1 LKAFVRGGLDSLTAQ
16 EQPQLLAGIV
26 TGIRIRM
33 TARGKMAIVTLDDAT
48 SRIEI
53 VVGNELLNQN
63 QNLLKEDQLL
73 IVEGRVSNDDFS
85 GGLRV
90 NARRL
95 YDISAARSAFASLLR
110 ISCNGQADAGK
121 LRELLLPYRKNAGV
135 SGAGS
140 APEFNERKGC
150 AVKVE
155 YHNGGARVEMMLDD
169 SWRVELHDE
178 LLTGLRTWL
187 SEENVKVLYN

>member
-1 LKAFVRGGLDSLTAQ
+1 
-16 EQPQLLAGIV
+16 LL
-26 TGIRIRM
+26 R
-33 TARGKMAIVTLDDAT
+33 D
-48 SRIEI
+48 
-53 VVGNELLNQN
+53 
-63 QNLLKEDQLL
+63 DQLL

-95 YDISAARSAFASLLR
+95 YDIAAARSAFASLLR

-121 LRELLLPYRKNAGV
+121 LRELLLPYCKNVHA
-135 SGAGS
+135 SS
-140 APEFNERKGC
+140 AAAASEYNERKGC

-155 YHNGGARVEMMLDD
+155 YHNGDARVEMMLGD
-169 SWRVELHDE
+169 SWRVELQDE